1 MNGPEKV
8 QRETCMHCHYKE
20 LPDGCKGC
28 LVSLV
33 YNILDEEKARIYY
46 REFGN
51 VKRVFRENYNDQQA
65 RAYQHKRKYHK

>member
-20 LPDGCKGC
+20 LPNGCSGC

-33 YNILDEEKARIYY
+33 YDCEDERLERIYY

-51 VKRVFRENYNDQQA
+51 VKRNFREAHSLCDAKY
-65 RAYQHKRKYHK
+65 YKYHGHRKK